1 MAEPRTK
8 DFNRTTFG
16 RGDRVVL
23 VALAEAM
30 FSEDGDVA
38 HEKLESFVWK
48 VDSLVSNASRES
60 RAGLRF
66 MLWFIR
72 WSPILLFFS
81 LSTFDA
87 LGVEKRVAVLD
98 RMDRS
103 SIGLI
108 ALMLVAYRTLLT
120 MAFYEDPE
128 ELKLLGY
135 PGDERKTYLRLE
147 AKRRTES
154 AA

>member
-1 MAEPRTK
+1 MEPGTR
-8 DFNRTTFG
+8 DFRRTTFG
-16 RGDRVVL
+16 ASDRVVL

-38 HEKLESFVWK
+38 REKLESFVWK
-48 VDSLVSNASRES
+48 VDALVSTASRES

-81 LSTFDA
+81 LSTFEGLTVDR
-87 LGVEKRVAVLD
+87 RVAVLD

-103 SIGLI
+103 RVGLI

-120 MAFYEDPE
+120 MVFYEDPE

-135 PGDERKTYLRLE
+135 PGDERKTYLRLGRG
-147 AKRRTES
+147 AS
-154 AA
+154 